1 MWQYE
6 KKLQFPINIKRPN
19 PKLANYIISQYGGP
33 DGEMGASMRYLS
45 QRYSFDDDVTKALLT
60 DIGTEEMAHL
70 EMVGTLVHQL
80 TKDATT
86 SEIENSPLALYYVD
100 HAKGVWPTS
109 AAGQAFTSMSFAVKG
124 DPIADLVEDLA
135 AEQKAR
141 VTYDNI
147 LRLSNDPDVNRVIA
161 YLREREIVHFQRF
174 GEALDRIQ
182 ENVKAKKVCG
192 CGMKDR

>member
-45 QRYSFDDDVTKALLT
+45 QRYSFDDDVAKAILT
-60 DIGTEEMAHL
+60 DIGTEELAHL

-174 GEALDRIQ
+174 GEALDRIL
-182 ENVKAKKVCG
+182 AKCG
-192 CGMKDR
+192 KKMPEKTPYRTC